1 MQQIISVIIKVSPGI
16 TCIIQCHLLLVI
28 NHLSALLNSRS
39 VTRHVFTPW
48 WPDSDWPGRGGRSL
62 ELYTHHQRDQDCQYA
77 RSHSPQDPT
86 SRNILSLS
94 ADQEKITPSFF
105 TDHCGRWSSFPL
117 VSANVNH
124 CHLVFTMTRAAI
136 SRLWLGTLLTFGGLM
151 QHLELWCFWDATIN
165 TPSLSDV

>member
-1 MQQIISVIIKVSPGI
+1 MQQIISVIIKVSPRDYMHNSMPLVVGHKSP
-16 TCIIQCHLLLVI
+16 QCSVELSERHTSRVHSLMTRLRLTKQGRALSGVI
-28 NHLSALLNSRS
+28 HTPSERPRLSICQKPLSSRPHLSQHSLIVCRSRKDHS
-39 VTRHVFTPW
+39 
-48 WPDSDWPGRGGRSL
+48 
-62 ELYTHHQRDQDCQYA
+62 EL
-77 RSHSPQDPT
+77 
-86 SRNILSLS
+86 
-94 ADQEKITPSFF
+94 F

-151 QHLELWCFWDATIN
+151 QHVELWCFWDATIN